1 MVSGVNHLMMTD
13 AETDYDVVVVG
24 GGVSGCA
31 SAYHL
36 APDHDVAIV
45 DKGHIAG
52 EASGLA
58 AGLVAPTLFYS
69 DTPAVARYANAWFR
83 EFDGTGQF
91 SFHQRP
97 RIEFIQPDSEDLA
110 RERAARLSDEGFP
123 VTFLDPDAVERE
135 YPWFDASRF
144 AGVVEYADTGW
155 VDPYEYTVAL
165 QQAAE
170 ARGVDVTTNTPVSGL
185 TVADGVAT
193 VHLGDDTLTAS
204 HVVVAAGWRTRDV
217 LDDYLDLSI
226 QPFRLQCAML
236 RPEESLDRT
245 FPLGR
250 VARDDLYF
258 RGELNGDLLVG
269 GGEYLDDTPE
279 PIAGGAGIDD
289 AFRQHVATTVPT
301 FIEGFERAE
310 FVDGWAGIDAATPD
324 TLPLVGS
331 PPQLPD
337 EIVVSTGFNGL
348 GMVNSPV
355 AAAVV
360 RATITDEDA
369 PFPVEPFAVD
379 RFPEGTTDFELR
391 GTFEMEGAGR

>member
-1 MVSGVNHLMMTD
+1 MADSD
-13 AETDYDVVVVG
+13 TDYDVVVVG

-36 APDHDVAIV
+36 APDHDVTVV
-45 DKGHIAG
+45 DKGQIAG

-69 DTPAVARYANAWFR
+69 DKPAVARYANAWFR

-91 SFHQRP
+91 TFHQRP
-97 RIEFIQPDSEDLA
+97 RIEFIQPDSEHLA
-110 RERAARLSDEGFP
+110 RDRAGRLSDEGFP
-123 VTFLDPDAVERE
+123 VAFLEPDEVEVE

-144 AGVVEYADTGW
+144 AGAVEYADTGW

-165 QQAAE
+165 QKAAE
-170 ARGVDVTTNTPVSGL
+170 DRGVDVSANTPVHDIDVHDD
-185 TVADGVAT
+185 TAT
-193 VHLGDDTLTAS
+193 VELADETLTAD
-204 HVVVAAGWRTRDV
+204 HVVVATGWRTRD
-217 LDDYLDLSI
+217 LLSDYLDLSL

-236 RPEESLDRT
+236 RPEERLDQT

-269 GGEYLDDTPE
+269 GGEYLEDTPE

-310 FVDGWAGIDAATPD
+310 FVDGWSGIDAATPD
-324 TLPLVGS
+324 TLPLLGS
-331 PPQLPD
+331 PSGLPD
-337 EIVVSTGFNGL
+337 QIVVSTGFNGL
-348 GMVNSPV
+348 GMVNSPI

-360 RATITDEDA
+360 RAVITGEEA
-369 PFPVEPFAVD
+369 PFPVESFAVD
-379 RFPEGTTDFELR
+379 RFPKATTDFELR